1 MKTKIKWFAA
11 MWLLPLSLAAQAPAV
26 ITMDQ
31 EPHHHLA
38 LNNEYVKVFKV
49 EVSPGDSIVLHR
61 HDQDTIAIA
70 IGDQEVTVGI
80 PGKPDVHQKNAD
92 AQVRLQR
99 AGYVHSTRVDGNTP
113 YHTVAVELL
122 RPQTNFH
129 NVCADI
135 LPDQP
140 MNCPDPPANS
150 TPDNSSKTLLES
162 GETRVR
168 LLRVPSGQNLI
179 LGGLKYSM
187 LIVALDPAN
196 LSATSES
203 GTDQTLKPGEFLWF
217 ADGGPS
223 QVFKNNGKSE
233 VRLVLFVISPV
244 NAKGKASSA
253 PVGVRPPVRP
263 PVRPKT
269 Q

>member
-26 ITMDQ
+26 ITMDK

-129 NVCADI
+129 NVCAAV

-150 TPDNSSKTLLES
+150 TPENSSKTLLES

>member
-1 MKTKIKWFAA
+1 MKTRTALIAA
-11 MWLLPLSLAAQAPAV
+11 LWLLPVPLVAQAPAV
-26 ITMDQ
+26 ITMDK

-38 LNNEYVKVFKV
+38 LRNEYVKVFKV

-61 HDQDTIAIA
+61 HDQDTVAIA

-92 AQVRLQR
+92 AQIRLQR
-99 AGYVHSTRVDGNTP
+99 SGYVHSTHVDGDKP

-122 RPQTNFH
+122 HAQTNFH
-129 NVCADI
+129 NVCAAV

-140 MNCPDPPANS
+140 LDCPDPPANS
-150 TPDNSSKTLLES
+150 SSDNASKTLLES

-168 LLRVPSGQNLI
+168 LLRVPAGENMI
-179 LGGLKYSM
+179 FGGLKYSM
-187 LIVALDPAN
+187 LIVALDPTA
-196 LSATSES
+196 LSPTSEN

-217 ADGGPS
+217 SEGGAS

-233 VRLVLFVISPV
+233 VRLVVFVISPI
-244 NAKGKASSA
+244 NPPQGKVSKA
-253 PVGVRPPVRP
+253 PGGSRPPKRLTP
-263 PVRPKT
+263 